1 MMMIINSYLPSTI
14 FHIKI
19 LMIIL
24 MMMMMST
31 TIFTFNLPPN
41 LILFSRIVYFNFH
54 IKLVVL
60 SVICLLA
67 VMMVMILMMIFIIV
81 IYVGTSLQWLVS
93 IILFFYSYLPM
104 QSFLGLCGRVFPTWS
119 FDQSFS
125 YCEMNK
131 LVA

>member
-1 MMMIINSYLPSTI
+1 MMILI
-14 FHIKI
+14 
-19 LMIIL
+19 
-24 MMMMMST
+24 MMMMNT

-67 VMMVMILMMIFIIV
+67 VMMVMMIFIIFI

-93 IILFFYSYLPM
+93 INCFSI
-104 QSFLGLCGRVFPTWS
+104 VTFPCS
-119 FDQSFS
+119 HF
-125 YCEMNK
+125 
-131 LVA
+131 